1 MDGDETPFV
10 EALLAAPAGVAL
22 LARLEAEHRSDVAW
36 FDSPADSDPAV
47 VGQAARSVG
56 TMSFGR
62 MVKLAVEAAES
73 LAGPWTGDAPGP
85 LVGAYRHAAA
95 RRPIA
100 EAVDARFAAR
110 LRAPVDLEA
119 QQWWHTNHPRQG
131 PFDRGLFR
139 DFGSVYGNGEFTEAG
154 LWTATEPPADAHDA
168 LVSAWEMFEGPVS
181 RWRLPLHLGAR
192 AWEVHRP
199 GDWVRLVEA
208 YPKRAVKAHA
218 GWELPGP
225 NQPDGGLA
233 AELLAVPGQH
243 AMRAHVSRHVLPDWA
258 AVSADYDGVH
268 LSWAG
273 FLTTEGYVCD
283 LDAGG
288 VTMPRY
294 WGSERTHWLADVFGD
309 PVPLGAP
316 VLSGSMSGALG
327 VDVGVDDARRAHD
340 LDVLTKL
347 LVR

>member
-1 MDGDETPFV
+1 
-10 EALLAAPAGVAL
+10 
-22 LARLEAEHRSDVAW
+22 
-36 FDSPADSDPAV
+36 
-47 VGQAARSVG
+47 
-56 TMSFGR
+56 MSFGR

-100 EAVDARFAAR
+100 EAV
-110 LRAPVDLEA
+110 
-119 QQWWHTNHPRQG
+119 
-131 PFDRGLFR
+131 
-139 DFGSVYGNGEFTEAG
+139 
-154 LWTATEPPADAHDA
+154 
-168 LVSAWEMFEGPVS
+168 
-181 RWRLPLHLGAR
+181 
-192 AWEVHRP
+192 
-199 GDWVRLVEA
+199 
-208 YPKRAVKAHA
+208 
-218 GWELPGP
+218 
-225 NQPDGGLA
+225 DGGLA

-288 VTMPRY
+288 VTMLRY